1 MPYCSG
7 AWALSTSDVFGT
19 RESESK
25 LTRERAES
33 YIVAVSTIRKIEKR
47 TAPQAHASEEGTMD
61 RVLDRCAGLD
71 VHKKT
76 VVACVRIPGEE
87 RTRHQDVRT
96 FGTTTAELL
105 ALRDWLVAY
114 QVTHVAL
121 ESTGVYW
128 KPVYYVLE
136 EAVTCVLVNA
146 AHLQHVPGRKSDMQ
160 DCVWLAQVL
169 EHGLVRSSFVPPAPI
184 RDLRDLTRYR
194 KTVIQD
200 RTRVANRLQKVL
212 EDAGIKLA
220 SVASDV
226 LGVSGRAMLQ
236 ALVGGTTDPAVLAE
250 LARGQLRRKLPAL
263 REALTGHFR
272 GHHAFLV
279 GRLLADLEYCEE
291 AIADVSGRIE
301 ELMRP
306 FAPELAR
313 LDTIP
318 GINRR
323 TAEVLL
329 AELGTNMTVFPTA
342 RHAVS
347 WTGLAPGQHQS
358 AGKRRPVKT
367 RPGNRWLRTAL
378 VEAALAATHKRD
390 CALGARY
397 RRLARHRG
405 HQKAIV
411 AVARTLLVIAHAVL
425 ARETTYQELGAAY
438 FDHRHREQVKRRALN
453 TLQRLG
459 YKVALETAA

>member
-1 MPYCSG
+1 
-7 AWALSTSDVFGT
+7 
-19 RESESK
+19 
-25 LTRERAES
+25 
-33 YIVAVSTIRKIEKR
+33 
-47 TAPQAHASEEGTMD
+47 MD

-71 VHKKT
+71 VHQKT
-76 VVACVRIPGEE
+76 VVACIRVPGE
-87 RTRHQDVRT
+87 RGRRQQDVRT
-96 FGTTTAELL
+96 FGTTTADLL
-105 ALRDWLVAY
+105 TLRDWLVA
-114 QVTHVAL
+114 QEVTHVAL

-128 KPVYYVLE
+128 KPVYYALE
-136 EAVTCVLVNA
+136 DALTCVLVNA
-146 AHLQHVPGRKSDMQ
+146 AHLHHVPGRKSDLQ

-169 EHGLVRSSFVPPAPI
+169 EHGLIRGSFVPPAPI
-184 RDLRDLTRYR
+184 RDLRDLTRYLN
-194 KTVIQD
+194 TVIQD

-236 ALVGGTTDPAVLAE
+236 ALVAGTTDPTTLAD

-272 GHHAFLV
+272 PHHAFLV

-291 AIADVSGRIE
+291 AIADTSLRIE

-306 FAPELAR
+306 FASQLAR

-323 TAEVLL
+323 TAEVVI
-329 AELGTNMTVFPTA
+329 AEMGADMTVFPTA
-342 RHAVS
+342 RHAAS
-347 WTGLAPGQHQS
+347 WTGLAPGQHES
-358 AGKRRPVKT
+358 AGKRRAVKT
-367 RPGNRWLRTAL
+367 RPGNQWLRTAI
-378 VEAALAATHKRD
+378 VEAALGATRKRD
-390 CALGARY
+390 SALRARY
-397 RRLARHRG
+397 QRLARHRG

-411 AVARTLLVIAHAVL
+411 ALARTVLTTAYYVL
-425 ARETTYQELGAAY
+425 ARETTYRELGAAY
-438 FDHRHREQVKRRALN
+438 FDQRDHEQVKRRALR

-459 YKVALETAA
+459 YTVSVETAA

>member
-1 MPYCSG
+1 M
-7 AWALSTSDVFGT
+7 
-19 RESESK
+19 
-25 LTRERAES
+25 ERWLE
-33 YIVAVSTIRKIEKR
+33 
-47 TAPQAHASEEGTMD
+47 
-61 RVLDRCAGLD
+61 RCAGLD

-76 VVACVRIPGEE
+76 VVVCVRLPDE
-87 RTRHQDVRT
+87 RGGRHQEVRT
-96 FGTTTAELL
+96 FGTTTDALL
-105 ALRDWLVAY
+105 TLRDWLTAHA
-114 QVTHVAL
+114 VTHVAL

-128 KPVYYVLE
+128 KPVYYILE
-136 EAVTCVLVNA
+136 DAVTCVLVNA
-146 AHLQHVPGRKSDMQ
+146 AHVKHVPGRKTDMQ
-160 DCVWLAQVL
+160 DCVWLAQIL
-169 EHGLVRSSFVPPAPI
+169 EHGLIRGSFVPPAPI

-200 RTRVANRLQKVL
+200 RTRVANRMHHVL

-220 SVASDV
+220 SVASDA

-236 ALVGGTTDPAVLAE
+236 ALVGGTTDPSVLAD

-263 REALTGHFR
+263 RQALAGHFR
-272 GHHAFLV
+272 PHHAFLV
-279 GRLLADLEYCEE
+279 GRLLADLEYCDD
-291 AIADVSGRIE
+291 AIADASLRIE

-306 FAPELAR
+306 FAAQLAR

-323 TAEVLL
+323 TAEVLI
-329 AELGTNMTVFPTA
+329 AELGTDMRVFPTS

-347 WTGLAPGQHQS
+347 WTGLAPGQHES

-367 RPGNRWLRTAL
+367 RPGNRWLRTGL

-390 CALGARY
+390 CALQARY

-411 AVARTLLVIAHAVL
+411 AVARTLLVIAYEVL
-425 ARETTYQELGAAY
+425 ARETTYQELGADY
-438 FDHRHREQVKRRALN
+438 FDHRDREQVKRRALK

-459 YKVALETAA
+459 YKVAIETAA

>member
-1 MPYCSG
+1 
-7 AWALSTSDVFGT
+7 
-19 RESESK
+19 
-25 LTRERAES
+25 
-33 YIVAVSTIRKIEKR
+33 
-47 TAPQAHASEEGTMD
+47 MD
-61 RVLDRCAGLD
+61 RLLERCAGLD

-76 VVACVRIPGEE
+76 VTACVRVPGA
-87 RTRHQDVRT
+87 RGVRHQEVRT
-96 FGTTTAELL
+96 CGTTTEELL
-105 ALRDWLVAY
+105 ALRDWLTA
-114 QVTHVAL
+114 QTVTHVAL
-121 ESTGVYW
+121 ERTGVYW
-128 KPVYYVLE
+128 KPVYYIVE

-146 AHLQHVPGRKSDMQ
+146 AHLQHVPGRKTDRQ
-160 DCVWLAQVL
+160 DCVWLTHVL
-169 EHGLVRSSFVPPAPI
+169 EHGLVRGSFVPPAPI

-200 RTRVANRLQKVL
+200 RARVANRRQQVL

-236 ALVGGTTDPAVLAE
+236 ALIGGTTDPTVLAD

-263 REALTGHFR
+263 RQALTGHFR
-272 GHHAFLV
+272 THHAFLV

-291 AIADVSGRIE
+291 AIADVSTRIE
-301 ELMRP
+301 EWMRP
-306 FAPELAR
+306 FASQLTR

-323 TAEVLL
+323 TAEVLI
-329 AELGTNMTVFPTA
+329 AELGTDMTVFPTA

-347 WTGLAPGQHQS
+347 WTGLAPGQHES
-358 AGKRRPVKT
+358 AGTRRSVKT

-405 HQKAIV
+405 HQKAII
-411 AVARTLLVIAHAVL
+411 AVARTVLVIAYELL
-425 ARETTYQELGAAY
+425 ARETTYQELGDAY
-438 FDHRHREQVKRRALN
+438 FDHRHQEQLKRRALK

>member
-1 MPYCSG
+1 
-7 AWALSTSDVFGT
+7 
-19 RESESK
+19 
-25 LTRERAES
+25 
-33 YIVAVSTIRKIEKR
+33 
-47 TAPQAHASEEGTMD
+47 MD
-61 RVLDRCAGLD
+61 RLLERCSGLD
-71 VHKKT
+71 VHKRT
-76 VVACVRIPGEE
+76 VTACVRIPGV
-87 RTRHQDVRT
+87 RGIRHQEVRT
-96 FGTTTAELL
+96 FGTTTEELL
-105 ALRDWLVAY
+105 ALRDWLTAHA
-114 QVTHVAL
+114 VTHVAL

-128 KPVYYVLE
+128 KPVYYILE

-146 AHLQHVPGRKSDMQ
+146 AHLQHVPGRKTDMQ
-160 DCVWLAQVL
+160 DCVWLTQVL
-169 EHGLVRSSFVPPAPI
+169 EHGLVRGSFVPPAPI

-200 RTRVANRLQKVL
+200 RARVANRLQKVL

-226 LGVSGRAMLQ
+226 LGVSGRAMLE
-236 ALVGGTTDPAVLAE
+236 ALVGGTTDPTVLAD

-263 REALTGHFR
+263 RQALTGHFR
-272 GHHAFLV
+272 THHAFLV

-291 AIADVSGRIE
+291 AIADVSGRLE

-306 FAPELAR
+306 FASQLTR

-323 TAEVLL
+323 TAEVLI
-329 AELGTNMTVFPTA
+329 AELGTDMTVFPTP

-347 WTGLAPGQHQS
+347 WAGLAPGHHES

-411 AVARTLLVIAHAVL
+411 AVARTMLVIAYEVL
-425 ARETTYQELGAAY
+425 ARETTYQELGDAY
-438 FDHRHREQVKRRALN
+438 FDRRHQEQLKRRALA

-459 YKVALETAA
+459 YKVALESAA